1 MGHRL
6 PAGAAQGTQHYT
18 ARAAKSPPSS
28 HHLQRPLAEDDR
40 AAVTEAHTSQLRPCS
55 HIGHVGWDP
64 NPGFDVNNL
73 DPELKN
79 LFDLC
84 GISEAQL
91 KDKETSKAIYDFI
104 EKKGGVEAVKNE
116 LRRQGKFYFTP
127 SPPSSRGGVPPPPHS
142 SGPPPP
148 PPPARGRGVPP
159 PPLSRAPPSRPGT
172 GAPPPPPT
180 PTRGHLPP
188 PPPPNPCS
196 FVSSGPPP
204 PPPPPPSGPTGT
216 GLSGPPPP
224 PVPGMDNDI
233 ISPLGNK
240 SALLDQIKEGTQL
253 KKVEQN
259 NRPASSTGRDKA
271 GHTAKDNLQKNGSF
285 PPPSFGQPSLQYKE
299 KGMKKSARESEN
311 LTDFFQCSSLPTAG
325 VTQTEAI
332 KTDRQ
337 QIYVERD
344 VEENEK
350 SFTNLIGCIE
360 EADRKLTEKIKE
372 QEKREREKAEGVVEQ
387 LEKEIEEQKRREAE
401 LKELSETKDH
411 LHFLQTFSSRC
422 VLPADGD
429 SLSFTVTTDF
439 SSENLRKELSALKK
453 GLEHI
458 SQWVIMTRTP
468 SAHEAPVF
476 SLQPPEP
483 QSRDDFLK
491 YFCPLTLDINT
502 ANGDLRLFQWN
513 KKVTRLGTKSE
524 YPGHPDRF
532 DWWPQV
538 LCREA
543 LTGTRCYWEVECSGR
558 FMRIGVSYKGLS
570 RKGEGRECRLGN
582 NDKSWCLR
590 WSHSQY
596 SVHHNNQQTVI
607 SSPYSP
613 RIVLMASVCVAPVA
627 GRELHCKKAAVRFSD
642 PLADFFIPLY

>member
-1 MGHRL
+1 MTIFEGSDINRMSCQIELNFASEEEAKHSRQATPELLNRRQRRTEKRRDPPNGPSLPMATVDIKNPEIINMRYNHSQVNNIMYSHKKDKKKLTKADIGTSSNFQHTGHVGWDPNTGFDVNNLDPELKNLFDLCGISEAQLKDKETSKAIYDFIEKKGGVEAVKNELRRQGPSL
-6 PAGAAQGTQHYT
+6 PMATVDIKNPEIINMRYNHSQVNNIMYSHKKDKKKLTKADIGT
-18 ARAAKSPPSS
+18 SS
-28 HHLQRPLAEDDR
+28 NFQ
-40 AAVTEAHTSQLRPCS
+40 

-116 LRRQGKFYFTP
+116 LRRQAP

-271 GHTAKDNLQKNGSF
+271 GHTAKDN
-285 PPPSFGQPSLQYKE
+285 E
-299 KGMKKSARESEN
+299 DDAE
-311 LTDFFQCSSLPTAG
+311 DF
-325 VTQTEAI
+325 E
-332 KTDRQ
+332 
-337 QIYVERD
+337 
-344 VEENEK
+344 
-350 SFTNLIGCIE
+350 
-360 EADRKLTEKIKE
+360 
-372 QEKREREKAEGVVEQ
+372 
-387 LEKEIEEQKRREAE
+387 
-401 LKELSETKDH
+401 
-411 LHFLQTFSSRC
+411 
-422 VLPADGD
+422 
-429 SLSFTVTTDF
+429 
-439 SSENLRKELSALKK
+439 
-453 GLEHI
+453 
-458 SQWVIMTRTP
+458 
-468 SAHEAPVF
+468 
-476 SLQPPEP
+476 
-483 QSRDDFLK
+483 DD
-491 YFCPLTLDINT
+491 D
-502 ANGDLRLFQWN
+502 
-513 KKVTRLGTKSE
+513 E
-524 YPGHPDRF
+524 
-532 DWWPQV
+532 
-538 LCREA
+538 
-543 LTGTRCYWEVECSGR
+543 WE
-558 FMRIGVSYKGLS
+558 
-570 RKGEGRECRLGN
+570 
-582 NDKSWCLR
+582 D
-590 WSHSQY
+590 
-596 SVHHNNQQTVI
+596 
-607 SSPYSP
+607 
-613 RIVLMASVCVAPVA
+613 
-627 GRELHCKKAAVRFSD
+627 
-642 PLADFFIPLY
+642 